1 MAQTKVKQELIN
13 ASFGNILE
21 QIVYRADGRTITTSQ
36 GNITV
41 PNVTAPNDITS
52 TTFSDV
58 AGTNIDYQPPTGAS
72 LVVYEANIQCRREL
86 GSTGTGGYMAPNFL
100 INFDG
105 TDVTSTRK
113 GYLFQKT
120 WDEEFSIFLAM
131 QITGG
136 SDSIAT
142 EQVGTWTSAKTIKT
156 RAAVYAPSYSY
167 AINGT
172 YHWQGTGATFA
183 VPPVIKITAYS

>member
-1 MAQTKVKQELIN
+1 MAQTKIKKDLID

-21 QIVYRADGRTITTSQ
+21 QVVYRADGRTVTTSQ

-41 PNVTAPNDITS
+41 PNVTAITNVTS
-52 TTFSDV
+52 TTFLDV
-58 AGTNIDYQPPTGAS
+58 PGTNIDYQPPTGSS
-72 LVVYEANIQCRREL
+72 LVVYEANMQLRYIS
-86 GSTGTGGYMAPNFL
+86 GGTSGQIAPSFL
-100 INFDG
+100 VNFDG

-136 SDSIAT
+136 SDSIAS
-142 EQVGTWTSAKTIKT
+142 EQIGTWSSAKTIKT
-156 RAAVYAPSYSY
+156 RACAYSSAYRYALNGSYHY
-167 AINGT
+167 AGS
-172 YHWQGTGATFA
+172 GANLI
-183 VPPVIKITAYS
+183 VPPLIKITAYS